1 MRFRRIVEIG
11 LLVLFA
17 GVGTEQVADT
27 ATSVGRWM
35 TVTAYCSCPKCCGRH
50 AAGYFASGERAY
62 WGGVAAD
69 WHLLPP
75 GTKVEIEGFM
85 GTFQVEDTGRVI
97 KGARLDIWMRTHREA
112 KEFGCQKLWVA
123 MDCQ

>member
-1 MRFRRIVEIG
+1 MRFRRIAVV
-11 LLVLFA
+11 VLSVFFA
-17 GVGTEQVADT
+17 YMGSQQVADT

-35 TVTAYCSCPKCCGRH
+35 TVTAYCSCSKCCGRH
-50 AAGYFASGERAY
+50 AVGYFASGEKAY

-69 WHLLPP
+69 WRLLPP
-75 GTKVEIEGFM
+75 GTKVEVEGFI

-97 KGARLDIWMRTHREA
+97 KGPRLDIWMRTHLEA

-123 MDCQ
+123 RNCQ